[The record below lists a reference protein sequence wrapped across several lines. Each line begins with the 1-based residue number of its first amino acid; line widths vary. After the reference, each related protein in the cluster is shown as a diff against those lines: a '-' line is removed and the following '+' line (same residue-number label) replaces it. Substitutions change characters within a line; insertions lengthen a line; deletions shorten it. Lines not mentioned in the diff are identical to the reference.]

1 MVKWVPSL
9 LLIFAF
15 GTGIFAGVPMHSGK
29 SQMMKCCD
37 KAKKKEKTPEAKAA
51 QLCCVFNCNNSAPTS
66 SSSTFN
72 FSPTAISIRDSISKQ
87 ISLQLKKERV
97 ILTVSFSFERETFP
111 QKLQPKYIQ
120 HHSFL
125 I

>member
-1 MVKWVPSL
+1 
-9 LLIFAF
+9 
-15 GTGIFAGVPMHSGK
+15 MHSGK

-97 ILTVSFSFERETFP
+97 ILTVSFSFERKTFARCGEVACLLSTILGC
-111 QKLQPKYIQ
+111 QVGFTRQL
-120 HHSFL
+120 FGG
-125 I
+125 